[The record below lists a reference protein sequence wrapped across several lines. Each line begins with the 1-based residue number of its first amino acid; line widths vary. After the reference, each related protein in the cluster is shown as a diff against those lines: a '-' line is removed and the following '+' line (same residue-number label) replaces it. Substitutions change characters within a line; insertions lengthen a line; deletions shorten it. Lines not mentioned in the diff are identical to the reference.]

1 MRDAVKVLAAIV
13 CVASASGI
21 DLIDGFLKGFSIGNR
36 GEDDDDDD
44 FKGKA
49 RSDRSFL
56 SDLENAHGACE
67 LHCLF
72 VHPSK
77 MRSISATGD
86 FQFQDGFGD
95 NFSTSFA
102 SLYLVSEALFG
113 DDSPTP
119 DIASF
124 CPRARKASQSKAKR

>member
-56 SDLENAHGACE
+56 SDLENAHGVCT

-72 VHPSK
+72 VRPLENAIH
-77 MRSISATGD
+77 
-86 FQFQDGFGD
+86 FG
-95 NFSTSFA
+95 NRR
-102 SLYLVSEALFG
+102 LPV
-113 DDSPTP
+113 
-119 DIASF
+119 
-124 CPRARKASQSKAKR
+124 PRWIRRQLQHFVCKPLSGE

>member
-1 MRDAVKVLAAIV
+1 
-13 CVASASGI
+13 
-21 DLIDGFLKGFSIGNR
+21 
-36 GEDDDDDD
+36 
-44 FKGKA
+44 
-49 RSDRSFL
+49 
-56 SDLENAHGACE
+56 
-67 LHCLF
+67 
-72 VHPSK
+72 

-113 DDSPTP
+113 DDSRTP

-124 CPRARKASQSKAKR
+124 CPRARRASQSKAKRWCQEMCLASLEALQAYPSRCVGCVSFVLLIVSPHYEQDKINTTQVTTVWLRL

>member
-56 SDLENAHGACE
+56 SDLENAHGACVNCIV
-67 LHCLF
+67 CLF
-72 VHPSK
+72 IPRKCDPFRQQATSSSK
-77 MRSISATGD
+77 TDSAT
-86 FQFQDGFGD
+86 
-95 NFSTSFA
+95 TSALRLQA
-102 SLYLVSEALFG
+102 S
-113 DDSPTP
+113 
-119 DIASF
+119 IW
-124 CPRARKASQSKAKR
+124 